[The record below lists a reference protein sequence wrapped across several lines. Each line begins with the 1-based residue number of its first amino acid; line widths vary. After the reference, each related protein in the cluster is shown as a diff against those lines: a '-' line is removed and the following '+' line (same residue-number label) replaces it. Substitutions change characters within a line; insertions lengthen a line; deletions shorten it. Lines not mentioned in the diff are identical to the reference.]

1 MGSMYF
7 WLRSPMGLVLIAMMS
22 ILPTLAIATWLGNT
36 SDFLALL
43 VGIGI
48 AALRQLAW
56 MRWGDGSG

>member
-43 VGIGI
+43 VGVGI

-56 MRWGDGSG
+56 MRWGDGSD

>member
-7 WLRSPMGLVLIAMMS
+7 WLRSPLGLVLIAMMS

>member
-1 MGSMYF
+1 MGSIYF
-7 WLRSPMGLVLIAMMS
+7 WLRSPAGLAIIAFAS

-48 AALRQLAW
+48 AAIRKLAW
-56 MRWGDGSG
+56 MRWGDGPE

>member
-56 MRWGDGSG
+56 MRWGDGSD

>member
-1 MGSMYF
+1 MYF

-43 VGIGI
+43 VGVGI

-56 MRWGDGSG
+56 MRWGDGSD

>member
-7 WLRSPMGLVLIAMMS
+7 WLRSPMGLVLIALMS

-43 VGIGI
+43 IGVGI

-56 MRWGDGSG
+56 MRWGDGSD